1 VQRTFLIIA
10 GAVGLNVIALI
21 AISIYLR
28 HTQGTFLAHPPAHGT
43 AFVFEIDPA
52 KLKEDPTI
60 QSAMKEAMR
69 RRASRFGV
77 RVYWEPISQ
86 TQFRVSARIKA
97 NDAADF
103 AKALGR
109 GGALELRIV
118 HPESDNLIKQGL
130 FSPGYTLL
138 SNVVSMPDGRRQ
150 IETLLVK
157 RKPEPGLSGNLVKN
171 AWVDRDSFGHPDI
184 MFEMTPVAAAAF
196 ANVTRDNIGQRLAI
210 VMDGELVSAPK
221 IQAPIRTGIGVIT
234 GTFRPQ
240 DARAIANAMQSTLPA
255 PIKALETKEF

>member
-1 VQRTFLIIA
+1 VQRAFLIIA
-10 GAVGLNVIALI
+10 GAVGLTVTALI
-21 AISIYLR
+21 TVSIYQR
-28 HTQGTFLAHPPAHGT
+28 FMQGAFLAHPPEHG
-43 AFVFEIDPA
+43 ASFVFEIDPA

-60 QSAMKEAMR
+60 QSAIKETMR
-69 RRASRFGV
+69 RRASRLGV

-86 TQFRVSARIKA
+86 TQFRVSARISA

-103 AKALGR
+103 AKALSR

-118 HPESDNLIKQGL
+118 HAESDDFIKQGL
-130 FSPGYTLL
+130 VLPGYTLL

-171 AWVDRDSFGHPDI
+171 AWVDRDRFGQPQI

-221 IQAPIRTGIGVIT
+221 IRSPIENGIGMIT
-234 GTFRPQ
+234 ADFRPQ
-240 DARAIANAMQSTLPA
+240 DASAIANAMQSTLPA
-255 PIKALETKEF
+255 PIKALETKAF